1 MCIRDRYELAPGFII
16 DVTVKEGK
24 IYGQPTGQPQVEL
37 FAESEDNF
45 FLKVVEATT
54 VFIRDEDGTV
64 ASMILNQNGRAMP
77 GVKVED
83 ATHAE
88 MNTAKG
94 MSTDQDV
101 VEEREEVVLS
111 AEKLKEYV
119 GKYELTPSFVIE
131 ITTKGEKI
139 YAQATGQQ
147 RFEIF
152 PESEDAFYL
161 KAVEART
168 VFTRGED
175 GTVKSMTLFQNGQEV
190 PGVKMK

>member
-1 MCIRDRYELAPGFII
+1 
-16 DVTVKEGK
+16 
-24 IYGQPTGQPQVEL
+24 
-37 FAESEDNF
+37 
-45 FLKVVEATT
+45 
-54 VFIRDEDGTV
+54 
-64 ASMILNQNGRAMP
+64 MP